1 MAKVGSLFY
10 CKPTAIKQNNNDP
23 EFPLLN
29 TIGHYATSTGEII
42 KLLPL
47 SRKKKHRSFIES
59 NVNL

>member
-1 MAKVGSLFY
+1 MSKLEACVY
-10 CKPTAIKQNNNDP
+10 WKPTAIKQNNNDP